1 MNKNLYAILIQRDLI
16 TTETVVRANVD
27 SIGFHQG
34 SYVATKDIH
43 WFPQLDANQIVDIE
57 GMDPTRFAK
66 SYGIKP
72 DGATSSQKKRGRKPK
87 LLAIE
92 QMTTKQIA

>member
-1 MNKNLYAILIQRDLI
+1 MNKNLYAKLIKRNLI
-16 TTETVVRANVD
+16 TTNTVVRANVGA
-27 SIGFHQG
+27 IGFHQG
-34 SYVATKDIH
+34 SYIAIKDIH
-43 WFPQLDANQIVDIE
+43 WYPRLAADQIVDIE

-72 DGATSSQKKRGRKPK
+72 DGANSSQKKRGRKPK

-92 QMTTKQIA
+92 QMPTKQIA